1 MESHDDK
8 LNSIRKLSAAYKS
21 MYEPTPE
28 PEVKTEEEIETK
40 TEEDNDGNSS
50 T

>member
-21 MYEPTPE
+21 MYEPKSE
-28 PEVKTEEEIETK
+28 PEVNTEEEIETK
-40 TEEDNDGNSS
+40 TEEDKDDNSS